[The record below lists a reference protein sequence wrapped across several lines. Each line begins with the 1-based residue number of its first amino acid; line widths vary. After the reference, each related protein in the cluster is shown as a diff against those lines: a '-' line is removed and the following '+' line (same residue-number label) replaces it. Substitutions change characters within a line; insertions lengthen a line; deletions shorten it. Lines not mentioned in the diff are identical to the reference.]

1 MIDAGPLRIDRTIDI
16 KAPPE
21 RVWRALTDA
30 AELATWFQVRIEGDI
45 APGADV
51 WMTSVHP
58 EHAGMR
64 WSVRIVE
71 LTPPRRV
78 VWHWHPGA
86 VDPAVDYSRETPTTV
101 TFTLEPSGAGTRL
114 TVSETGFELI
124 PLARRAK
131 AYTDNVEGW
140 TEVTVWLQRHV
151 EATR

>member
-1 MIDAGPLRIDRTIDI
+1 MTDGPLRIDRTIDI

-45 APGADV
+45 SPGADV
-51 WMTSVHP
+51 WMTSVNP

-64 WSVRIVE
+64 WPVRIVE
-71 LTPPRRV
+71 LTRPRRV
-78 VWHWHPGA
+78 VWQWHPGA
-86 VDPAVDYSRETPTTV
+86 IDPAVDYSTETPTTV
-101 TFTLEPSGAGTRL
+101 TFTLEPSGQGTRL

-131 AYTDNVEGW
+131 AYADNVEGW
-140 TEVTVWLQRHV
+140 TMVTVWLQQHV